1 MNKAYTDIL
10 NLMNEYCYRIDGGD
24 IEGFAQLFEHASFGV
39 LGSED
44 GLMKGKDEVLGYLSR
59 VIMYDGKPNT
69 KHCLTNV
76 QIDIDEQVGTAKAQ
90 SYVTVFQAVPP
101 DFPLQAIFSGH
112 YHDTFEKIDGQ
123 WRFRT
128 REISPDL
135 VGDLSVHLSE
145 KL

>member
-1 MNKAYTDIL
+1 MNKAYKEIL
-10 NLMNEYCYRIDGGD
+10 SLMNEYCYSIDKGD
-24 IEGFAQLFEHASFGV
+24 VQGFAELFANGSFGV
-39 LGSED
+39 LGSDD
-44 GLMKGKDEVLGYLSR
+44 GIMTGKDEVLAYLSR

-76 QIDIDEQVGTAKAQ
+76 QIDIDEDAGKATAQ
-90 SYVTVFQAVPP
+90 SYVTVIQAVPP

-112 YHDTFEKIDGQ
+112 YYDNFALVEGE

-135 VGDLSVHLSE
+135 VGDLSVHLAE
-145 KL
+145 AL

>member
-1 MNKAYTDIL
+1 MNKAYKDIMSI
-10 NLMNEYCYRIDGGD
+10 MNEYCYCIDKGD
-24 IEGFAQLFEHASFGV
+24 IEGFAELFAHASFGV

-44 GLMKGKDEVLGYLSR
+44 GVMNGKDDVLKYLSR

-69 KHCLTNV
+69 KHCMTNV
-76 QIDIDEQVGTAKAQ
+76 QIDIDEEAGTAKTQ

-112 YHDTFEKIDGQ
+112 YHDTFEMTDGQ
-123 WRFRT
+123 WQFRT

-135 VGDLSVHLSE
+135 IGDLSVHLSVE
-145 KL
+145 L